1 MLLTKLKLV
10 VGLVSVVI
18 LIGAFTTVY
27 FKGKEVEKA
36 KCLEEQAKIIQQW
49 QSKIVE
55 AEEKNKKLA
64 EDLSKT
70 ITELD
75 KAKSSRVQRIIKYVE
90 KDPDSN
96 TVIFDADGLS
106 ILNEAQQGRVTNG
119 K

>member
-1 MLLTKLKLV
+1 MLLTKVKLAAT
-10 VGLVSVVI
+10 LVALAV
-18 LIGAFTTVY
+18 LAGAFISVY
-27 FKGKEVEKA
+27 YKGKEVEKN
-36 KCLEEQAKIIQQW
+36 KCLEEQAKILQKWEQQI
-49 QSKIVE
+49 SE

-70 ITELD
+70 ITDLE

-96 TVIFDADGLS
+96 TIIFDADGLS
-106 ILNEAQQGRVTNG
+106 ILNEAQQGRPSNS

>member
-1 MLLTKLKLV
+1 MLLTKVKLIAT
-10 VGLVSVVI
+10 LVSVA
-18 LIGAFTTVY
+18 LLAGAFIAVY
-27 FKGKEVEKA
+27 YKGKEVEKN
-36 KCLEEQAKIIQQW
+36 KCLEEQARIIQKWEQ
-49 QSKIVE
+49 QISE
-55 AEEKNKKLA
+55 AEEKNKKLS

-70 ITELD
+70 ITDLE

-106 ILNEAQQGRVTNG
+106 ILNEAQQGRPSSS